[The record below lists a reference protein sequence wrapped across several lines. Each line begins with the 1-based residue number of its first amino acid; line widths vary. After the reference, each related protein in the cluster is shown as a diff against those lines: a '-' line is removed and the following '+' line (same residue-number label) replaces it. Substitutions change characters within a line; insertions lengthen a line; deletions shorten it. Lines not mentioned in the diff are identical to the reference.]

1 MQMRLTQIYPSR
13 LPAVIKALIAAV
25 RVIALV
31 GLIASSVALSGCA
44 YRTGGPDRS
53 LPGGYTQIH
62 IPIFK
67 NKTQEVGIEVG
78 FTNAL
83 VQEFERSRSAR
94 VVSPEYAEAEVE
106 GEIQSVIYQPGGIQ
120 GGDKFPKG
128 SVLASEYRVLLVVRV
143 ALKRKSD
150 NAELWSGSFQGERTY
165 VAPQV
170 LQAGVNTVNPLYNL
184 SARRQNIENMASD
197 LMSEAHDRMSEN
209 F

>member
-1 MQMRLTQIYPSR
+1 MQMRFSQIYPSR
-13 LPAVIKALIAAV
+13 LPAVIKALITALC
-25 RVIALV
+25 VIPLV
-31 GLIASSVALSGCA
+31 GLISGCA

-94 VVSPEYAEAEVE
+94 VVAPQYAEAEVE

-150 NAELWSGSFQGERTY
+150 NAELWSGTFQGERTY
-165 VAPQV
+165 VAPQ
-170 LQAGVNTVNPLYNL
+170 
-184 SARRQNIENMASD
+184 
-197 LMSEAHDRMSEN
+197 DRKSVV
-209 F
+209 